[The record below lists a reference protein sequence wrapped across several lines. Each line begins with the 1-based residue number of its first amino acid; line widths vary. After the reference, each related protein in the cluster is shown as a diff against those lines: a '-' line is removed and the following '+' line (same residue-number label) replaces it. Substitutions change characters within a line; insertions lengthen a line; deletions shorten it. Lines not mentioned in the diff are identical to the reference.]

1 MIKRARLNILNS
13 IKARMNDNDNIEKK
27 KETSKWKKTLN
38 KLNNAKKEGMYID
51 ILNDVSTSSDGN
63 ILKSNDPPG

>member
-63 ILKSNDPPG
+63 ILKSN